1 MEEGQRSSWE
11 ALEPGTPVLS
21 SDGEQVG
28 TVKEVL
34 AAAEE
39 DIFEGVICNTAHGER
54 YVDEEIIGDIRD
66 HAVELKIDAAGCGQ
80 LPPPS
85 PAPAAM
91 EVGVDDVSESSGRY
105 KRELFFKRWWN
116 RLTGNY

>member
-1 MEEGQRSSWE
+1 MEEGERSSWE

-21 SDGEQVG
+21 ADGQQIG

-34 AAAEE
+34 AATEQ
-39 DIFEGVICNTAHGER
+39 DIFEGMICHTPDGER

-66 HAVELKIDAAGCGQ
+66 HAVELKIDAAASGQ

-91 EVGVDDVSESSGRY
+91 EVGVDEVSEAPGAY

>member
-1 MEEGQRSSWE
+1 MEEGQRSSRE

-54 YVDEEIIGDIRD
+54 YVDEEVIGDIRD
-66 HAVELKIDAAGCGQ
+66 HVVELKIDAAGCGQ

-91 EVGVDDVSESSGRY
+91 EVGVDDVSE
-105 KRELFFKRWWN
+105 
-116 RLTGNY
+116 

>member
-21 SDGEQVG
+21 SDGEQIG
-28 TVKEVL
+28 TVKEVI
-34 AAAEE
+34 AAAEQ
-39 DIFEGVICNTAHGER
+39 DIFEGVIAHTPGGER
-54 YVDEEIIGDIRD
+54 YVDEEIIGDIYD
-66 HAVELKIDAAGCGQ
+66 HAVELKIDAAGCAQ
-80 LPPPS
+80 LPAPS

-91 EVGVDDVSESSGRY
+91 GVGVDDVSEKSGPY
-105 KRELFFKRWWN
+105 KRELWLKKWWN

>member
-21 SDGEQVG
+21 ADGKQIG

-34 AAAEE
+34 AAAEQ
-39 DIFEGVICNTAHGER
+39 DIFEGVICHTPSGER
-54 YVDEEIIGDIRD
+54 YVDEEIIGDIRE
-66 HAVELKIDAAGCGQ
+66 HAVELKIDATRCGQ

-91 EVGVDDVSESSGRY
+91 EVGVDDVSEASGPY